1 MQALPFTYQSPQL
14 RLMKKE
20 KAKAM
25 ALKLIPSKSFCEVS
39 PQLSVGCIS
48 ERALCLLLS
57 QQESYH
63 TQKTNLRLSGATA
76 QRYRQKKRPS
86 WIWSSKTIWNCL
98 AKHHWNTIYIR
109 HLCKPLGQVG
119 TPHLWV
125 FPAMS
130 SFSILEI
137 CSKKKKKNR
146 IWLSVQHI
154 WMSCCLFKAS
164 DYCCGSVWAGGCLKS

>member
-1 MQALPFTYQSPQL
+1 
-14 RLMKKE
+14 MKKE

-25 ALKLIPSKSFCEVS
+25 ALKLIPSKRFCEVS

-76 QRYRQKKRPS
+76 QRHRQKKRPS
-86 WIWSSKTIWNCL
+86 WISSSKTIWNCL
-98 AKHHWNTIYIR
+98 AKHHWNTIIYQALMQAVGASR
-109 HLCKPLGQVG
+109 NTTSLGVPSYAFLFYPG
-119 TPHLWV
+119 NL
-125 FPAMS
+125 
-130 SFSILEI
+130 L
-137 CSKKKKKNR
+137 KKKKIR

-154 WMSCCLFKAS
+154 WMSCCLLKAS